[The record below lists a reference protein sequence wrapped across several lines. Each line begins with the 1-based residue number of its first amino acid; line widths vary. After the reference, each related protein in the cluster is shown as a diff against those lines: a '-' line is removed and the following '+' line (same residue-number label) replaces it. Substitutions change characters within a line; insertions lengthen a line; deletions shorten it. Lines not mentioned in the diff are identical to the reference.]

1 MREPTSHARSAWRPE
16 ILSYAPIP
24 CQCEPPPHAAEYG
37 GNPERKTPFPFSK
50 RIPPPPNKNAWS
62 VFLSGF
68 CPPSIRAVRTAEMP
82 CGSIQKKA
90 VYKPGS
96 SIRNPTLDIADGVS
110 DLIRFTMSNVC
121 ASYTSTSFADC
132 ETTYTNLP
140 S

>member
-1 MREPTSHARSAWRPE
+1 MRELTSHARSAWWLE
-16 ILSYAPIP
+16 IISYAPIP

-50 RIPPPPNKNAWS
+50 RIPPAKQKCMERFSFGVLPSKY
-62 VFLSGF
+62 SG
-68 CPPSIRAVRTAEMP
+68 SAAAEMP

-132 ETTYTNLP
+132 ETTYTNFP